1 MSIVEKEFIIANRN
15 GLHARPATK
24 LVSVASKFE
33 CSITLTYDGITVDL
47 KSIMNV
53 MSLGLKQGSLIIIRT
68 DGIDEVEALKE
79 ISKNIISLNV
89 R

>member
-1 MSIVEKEFIIANRN
+1 MSVLEKEFIIANVN

-24 LVSVASKFE
+24 LVQIASKFE
-33 CSITLTYDGITVDL
+33 CDITITYDGITVDL

-53 MSLGLKQGSLIIIRT
+53 LSLGLKQGSLIFIRT
-68 DGIDEVEALKE
+68 DGKDEVEALKT
-79 ISKNIISLNV
+79 ISKNITEFNL